1 MAKRDGETPNSSH
14 VAHNDSSLSDRSHPV
29 IEKASAESIAE
40 AAALL
45 QSGELVAF
53 PTETVYGLG
62 ADATSDDAVAR
73 IFSAKNR
80 PTFNPLIVH
89 VADAHAAA
97 RIVTFT
103 DSARRLADAFWP
115 GPLSLV
121 LTRKDTSPVS
131 LLASAGLDTVAVR
144 VPDQATA
151 QAILAASGIP
161 IAAPSANASGKIS
174 PTQAAHVADSLG
186 DAVSL
191 IVDDGPCPVG
201 LESTVVDC
209 TGEMPVL
216 LRPGGITAEQI
227 ESVIGPLV
235 IAADNNDA
243 PSSPGMLESH
253 YAPEA
258 PLRLSASSIQNGE
271 ALLSFGNHGHA
282 GFTTEQNLSTAGDLQ
297 EAAANLFAMMRILDI
312 SADTIAVMPIPDH
325 GLGRAIND
333 RLRRA
338 AAPRGST

>member
-1 MAKRDGETPNSSH
+1 M
-14 VAHNDSSLSDRSHPV
+14 
-29 IEKASAESIAE
+29 IENTSTGSIE
-40 AAALL
+40 RAAALL
-45 QSGELVAF
+45 RAGELVAF

-73 IFSAKNR
+73 IFGAKNR

-89 VADAHAAA
+89 VADADAAA
-97 RIVTFT
+97 WIVTFT
-103 DSARRLADAFWP
+103 DSARRLAEAFWP

-131 LLASAGLDTVAVR
+131 LLASAGLDTIAVR

-191 IVDDGPCPVG
+191 IVDDGPCAIG

-209 TGEMPVL
+209 TAEMPIL

-235 IAADNNDA
+235 VPADNNDA

-258 PLRLSASSIQNGE
+258 RLRLNASSIQNGE

-312 SADTIAVMPIPDH
+312 SAATIAVMPIPDH
-325 GLGRAIND
+325 GLGRVIND

-338 AAPRGST
+338 AAPRGTT

>member
-1 MAKRDGETPNSSH
+1 MIEISSTG
-14 VAHNDSSLSDRSHPV
+14 S
-29 IEKASAESIAE
+29 IER

-45 QSGELVAF
+45 RSGKLVAF

-73 IFSAKNR
+73 IFDAKNR

-89 VADAHAAA
+89 VADTEAAA
-97 RIVTFT
+97 DLVIFT
-103 DSARRLADAFWP
+103 ETARRLADAFWP

-121 LTRKDTSPVS
+121 LQRRDTSPVS
-131 LLASAGLDTVAVR
+131 LLASAGLDTIAIR
-144 VPDQATA
+144 VPDQPTA
-151 QAILAASGIP
+151 QAILTASGIA

-174 PTQAAHVADSLG
+174 PTRAAHVADSLG

-191 IVDDGPCPVG
+191 IIDDGPCAIG

-209 TGEMPVL
+209 TGDTPVL

-227 ESVIGPLV
+227 EAVTGPLAV
-235 IAADNNDA
+235 AADDNVT

-253 YAPEA
+253 YAPDA
-258 PLRLSASSIQNGE
+258 RLRLHATSVQKGE
-271 ALLSFGNHGHA
+271 ALLSFGDHA
-282 GFTTEQNLSTAGDLQ
+282 LTGFTMEQNLSNSGDLR
-297 EAAANLFAMMRILDI
+297 EAAANLFAMMRLLD
-312 SADTIAVMPIPDH
+312 AAAAAIAVMPIPDH
-325 GLGRAIND
+325 GLGRALND

-338 AAPRGST
+338 AAPREIE

>member
-1 MAKRDGETPNSSH
+1 MENKKIIAMIMT
-14 VAHNDSSLSDRSHPV
+14 LSML
-29 IEKASAESIAE
+29 
-40 AAALL
+40 AAAFAGCLG
-45 QSGELVAF
+45 GEDEPEPEPEDV
-53 PTETVYGLG
+53 LG
-62 ADATSDDAVAR
+62 CMDATANNYNADATSDDAVAR

-121 LTRKDTSPVS
+121 LTRHDSSPVS
-131 LLASAGLDTVAVR
+131 LLASAGLDTIAVR
-144 VPDQATA
+144 VPDQVTA
-151 QAILAASGIP
+151 QAVLAASGIP

-209 TGEMPVL
+209 TGEMPIL

-227 ESVIGPLV
+227 ESVIGPLAV
-235 IAADNNDA
+235 AADNNDA

-253 YAPEA
+253 YAPDA
-258 PLRLSASSIQNGE
+258 RLRLNVTLIRNGE
-271 ALLSFGNHGHA
+271 ALLSFGIHDHA

>member
-1 MAKRDGETPNSSH
+1 M
-14 VAHNDSSLSDRSHPV
+14 
-29 IEKASAESIAE
+29 IEKASADSIAQ

-45 QSGELVAF
+45 RSGELVAF

-73 IFSAKNR
+73 IFRAKNR

-89 VADAHAAA
+89 VADADAAA

-103 DSARRLADAFWP
+103 DTARCLAKAFWP

-121 LTRKDTSPVS
+121 LTRKDSSPVS
-131 LLASAGLDTVAVR
+131 LLASAGLDTIAVR
-144 VPDQATA
+144 VPHQATA
-151 QAILAASGIP
+151 QAILAASGVP

-186 DAVSL
+186 DTVSL

-209 TGEMPVL
+209 TGEMPIL

-227 ESVIGPLV
+227 ENVTGPLA
-235 IAADNNDA
+235 IAADINDA

-253 YAPEA
+253 YAPDA
-258 PLRLSASSIQNGE
+258 RLRLNATSVQNGE
-271 ALLSFGNHGHA
+271 ALLSIGNHGHA
-282 GFTTEQNLSTAGDLQ
+282 GFTMEQNLSTAGDLQ
-297 EAAANLFAMMRILDI
+297 EAAANLFAMMRILDA
-312 SADTIAVMPIPDH
+312 SANTIAVMPIPDH
-325 GLGRAIND
+325 GLGQAIND
-333 RLRRA
+333 RLQRA

>member
-1 MAKRDGETPNSSH
+1 VTERASTKS
-14 VAHNDSSLSDRSHPV
+14 
-29 IEKASAESIAE
+29 IER

-45 QSGELVAF
+45 RAGELVAF

-73 IFSAKNR
+73 IFDAKKR

-89 VADAHAAA
+89 VADAEAAS
-97 RIVTFT
+97 RIVEFT
-103 DSARRLADAFWP
+103 KTAHLLADAFWP
-115 GPLSLV
+115 GPISLV
-121 LTRKDTSPVS
+121 LSRKDTSPVS
-131 LLASAGLDTVAVR
+131 LLASAGLDTIAIR
-144 VPDQATA
+144 VPDQPTA

-174 PTQAAHVADSLG
+174 PTHAAHVAESLG

-191 IVDDGPCPVG
+191 IIDDGPCPIG

-209 TGEMPVL
+209 TGEQPIL

-227 ESVIGPLV
+227 EAVTGPLE
-235 IAADNNDA
+235 IAADDNEA

-253 YAPEA
+253 YAPDA
-258 PLRLSASSIQNGE
+258 RLRLNATAIQTSE
-271 ALLSFGNHGHA
+271 ALLSFGKHGHA
-282 GFTTEQNLSTAGDLQ
+282 GFTSEQNLSTTGDLR
-297 EAAANLFAMMRILDI
+297 EAAANLFAMMRMLDA
-312 SADTIAVMPIPDH
+312 SAAAIAVMPIPDH

-338 AAPRGST
+338 AAPRDNV

>member
-1 MAKRDGETPNSSH
+1 M
-14 VAHNDSSLSDRSHPV
+14 AHNDSSLSDRSHPV

-121 LTRKDTSPVS
+121 LTRHDSSPVS
-131 LLASAGLDTVAVR
+131 LLASAGLDTIAVR
-144 VPDQATA
+144 VPD
-151 QAILAASGIP
+151 
-161 IAAPSANASGKIS
+161 
-174 PTQAAHVADSLG
+174 
-186 DAVSL
+186 
-191 IVDDGPCPVG
+191 
-201 LESTVVDC
+201 
-209 TGEMPVL
+209 
-216 LRPGGITAEQI
+216 
-227 ESVIGPLV
+227 
-235 IAADNNDA
+235 
-243 PSSPGMLESH
+243 
-253 YAPEA
+253 
-258 PLRLSASSIQNGE
+258 
-271 ALLSFGNHGHA
+271 
-282 GFTTEQNLSTAGDLQ
+282 
-297 EAAANLFAMMRILDI
+297 
-312 SADTIAVMPIPDH
+312 
-325 GLGRAIND
+325 
-333 RLRRA
+333 
-338 AAPRGST
+338 